1 MQRFCGHLQESNHLR
16 QAMAWVETLKRPP
29 AENAKILFNDVEGSK
44 KRVPQGYDKTSP

>member
-29 AENAKILFNDVEGSK
+29 AENAQGL
-44 KRVPQGYDKTSP
+44 VPQGYDKTSP